1 MFKVKTTANYDKTMT
16 CHLAIQLYH
25 SIASFNSFITLFGKT
40 SQKGI
45 LHLLESSTCH
55 KFSVMDWFL
64 NSILGDE

>member
-1 MFKVKTTANYDKTMT
+1 MFKVKTTANFDKSMT
-16 CHLAIQLYH
+16 YHLAIQLYH
-25 SIASFNSFITLFGKT
+25 SIASFKIFINLFGKT
-40 SQKGI
+40 SQF